1 MPEIREETDEQPPSD
16 PPRAGAAGSSDT
28 TTGGGF
34 PRMIEHLK
42 SRKVDSVLWAL
53 RAMTIFFGILY
64 VFPISVN
71 QFSCYQK
78 ALMAG
83 AATNAL
89 RLHQRLGGSFQLN
102 MAFFQQLFV
111 EDACHYL
118 FYCIIFMGVYPVTM
132 ALMPVFFF
140 ALLHWTSFT
149 IQLLNVG
156 GYSNGF
162 VWRMLTKFVD
172 QYSQTLLQVIACC
185 EIFLMPMIIFMIFS
199 GRSNLL
205 IPFVYYRFLTLRYLS
220 RRNPSTRMAFQHM
233 RYALEQSVNRPN
245 CPAVLRNI
253 AYKLIAIVCRF
264 GPQQQAPPTAA
275 Q

>member
-1 MPEIREETDEQPPSD
+1 MPDIREEPTEDETS
-16 PPRAGAAGSSDT
+16 GSST
-28 TTGGGF
+28 ASGGGGIS
-34 PRMIEHLK
+34 RIIEHMK
-42 SRKVDSVLWAL
+42 GRKVDALLWLL
-53 RAMTIFFGILY
+53 RAVTVIFGILY
-64 VFPISVN
+64 VFPINVN
-71 QFSCYQK
+71 QVSCYQK
-78 ALMAG
+78 VLMAG

-89 RLHQRLGGSFQLN
+89 RLHQRLGGAFQLN
-102 MAFFQQLFV
+102 LAFFQQLFV

-118 FYCIIFMGVYPVTM
+118 FYSVIFIGVHPVTM

-162 VWRMLTKFVD
+162 VWRLLTKFVD

-185 EIFLMPMIIFMIFS
+185 EIFLMPMVIFMIFT

-220 RRNPSTRMAFQHM
+220 RRNPSTRVAFQQM
-233 RYALEQSVNRPN
+233 RYALEQAVNRPN
-245 CPAVLRNI
+245 CPAILRNV
-253 AYKLIAIVCRF
+253 AYKLIAVVCRL
-264 GPQQQAPPTAA
+264 GPQTQAAPAGA
-275 Q
+275 DGQ